1 MSQAVYATHHHPID
15 EDVLLQYASGAL
27 TGAKALMVATHLAL
41 CPASRR
47 LVADA
52 EGVAAEVFFAMN
64 EPEPVDGASLS
75 VLPEPS
81 QALDQTPRFNDIA
94 LCPVPQPLRGVLGGP
109 LQSLAWR
116 NIWFGVRELT
126 VSSDKAGEAF
136 TMLLIPPGRRMPRH
150 DHEGEEWTMVLQGA
164 YRDASGRYGPG
175 DVQRGHPG
183 LDHQPQA
190 EKGVPCLCM
199 VVSDAPLKLTGL
211 TGHIVNLPRYFGL
224 KPPPQPKG

>member
-1 MSQAVYATHHHPID
+1 MSQAAPATIHHPID
-15 EDVLLQYASGAL
+15 EDILLQYASGAL

-52 EGVAAEVFFAMN
+52 EGVAAELFFAMN
-64 EPEPVDGASLS
+64 EAETVEGASLS
-75 VLPEPS
+75 VLPEPE
-81 QALDQTPRFNDIA
+81 QARDPMPGVNDIA
-94 LCPVPQPLRGVLGGP
+94 LCPVPQPLRSVLGGP
-109 LQSLAWR
+109 LQSLPWR
-116 NIWFGVRELT
+116 NIWFGVRELAVAT
-126 VSSDKAGEAF
+126 DKAGEAF

-164 YRDASGRYGPG
+164 YRDSTGRYGPG

-190 EKGVPCLCM
+190 EKGIPCLCM
-199 VVSDAPLKLTGL
+199 VVADAPLKLTGL
-211 TGHIVNLPRYFGL
+211 TGRLVSLPLYFGL
-224 KPPPQPKG
+224 NSTPQPKS

>member
-1 MSQAVYATHHHPID
+1 MAQAARATVHHPID
-15 EDVLLQYASGAL
+15 EDILLQYASGAL
-27 TGAKALMVATHLAL
+27 TGAKALMVATHLAM
-41 CPASRR
+41 CPSSRK

-52 EGVAAEVFFAMN
+52 EGVAAELFFAMS
-64 EPEPVDGASLS
+64 EPEPVEGASLS
-75 VLPEPS
+75 VLPDPDPATF
-81 QALDQTPRFNDIA
+81 QPANVNDIA

-116 NIWFGVRELT
+116 NIWFGVRELA
-126 VSSDKAGEAF
+126 VPADKAGEAF

-175 DVQRGHPG
+175 DLQRGYPG

-190 EKGVPCLCM
+190 ELGVPCLCM

-211 TGHIVNLPRYFGL
+211 TGRLVNLPRYFGVNAAAL
-224 KPPPQPKG
+224 PKR